1 MQSRPPRTLLELGA
15 YYEAHDR
22 LLAFSLYSLREAKGA
37 AVDDLARKI
46 LAFLEHRR
54 VGDAAERY
62 SRRVARLQ
70 ELQQEFDR
78 TGRYAASSYAEV
90 ERVDLED
97 YNLALLLSTVVARHR
112 FEVFERLRSFCRA
125 PVGGPHRLLSVG
137 YGTGLEL
144 HLASRDLPGW
154 SVEAF
159 EKSADA
165 HAYATDLLGFLGG
178 PVDSLRPDAFPLEVV
193 LALTTRAPKK
203 VGSTE
208 GMERSRTTSPY
219 FDNWVASTQTDFS
232 AAKDAVLGHDFQKL
246 ATIAE
251 HSCLKM
257 HALMMSTLPGL
268 IYWNGG
274 TLEAIHALRALRDDG
289 VEVFFTVDAGP
300 QVKAIC
306 PAGHS
311 ARIRQALDALDGVEE
326 TLVTALGPGAI

>member
-1 MQSRPPRTLLELGA
+1 GPGNNPATPSLSVTLAGLTTRTRVR
-15 YYEAHDR
+15 EARQDR
-22 LLAFSLYSLREAKGA
+22 LIMNGA
-37 AVDDLARKI
+37 RAVDAKI
-46 LAFLEHRR
+46 DGFLTALRREHDVPQIEIDTENDFLTRS
-54 VGDAAERY
+54 G
-62 SRRVARLQ
+62 L
-70 ELQQEFDR
+70 
-78 TGRYAASSYAEV
+78 ASSASGFAALITAID
-90 ERVDLED
+90 RAFDLGLDDTTRSKWARMGSGSAARSIFGGFAMLHQVDGEWIGE
-97 YNLALLLSTVVARHR
+97 ALL
-112 FEVFERLRSFCRA
+112 
-125 PVGGPHRLLSVG
+125 
-137 YGTGLEL
+137 
-144 HLASRDLPGW
+144 
-154 SVEAF
+154 
-159 EKSADA
+159 DA
-165 HAYATDLLGFLGG
+165 
-178 PVDSLRPDAFPLEVV
+178 DAFPLEVV

-274 TLEAIHALRALRDDG
+274 TLEAIHTLRALRDDG

-311 ARIRQALDALDGVEE
+311 ARVRQALDALDGVEE